1 MGSASAQIVEAVPM
15 RARQR
20 LETRERVFD
29 AAMREFRRVGVGPAQ
44 VEDIVRRARVARGTF
59 YLHFPTKEHVLL
71 EHSARDQAAVAER
84 LRGMLTRSPRSFL
97 RRVADLTLDFAAAEV
112 PAVSR
117 EMFMAIAR
125 HATSLEPQ
133 RMPLVAVVAEFL
145 AAAQARGQV
154 RADLA
159 PAELVAAFFP
169 GVFGVL
175 LFKQDSDPTELR
187 GTLHA
192 VVEVFVRGVVP

>member
-1 MGSASAQIVEAVPM
+1 
-15 RARQR
+15 
-20 LETRERVFD
+20 
-29 AAMREFRRVGVGPAQ
+29 
-44 VEDIVRRARVARGTF
+44 VRGAGVARGTF

-71 EHSARDQAAVAER
+71 EHSARDQAVVAER
-84 LRGMLTRSPRSFL
+84 LRASLARSPRAFL
-97 RRVADLTLDFAAAEV
+97 RQAGDLVLEFAAAEV

-125 HATSLEPQ
+125 HATELEPG
-133 RMPLVAVVAEFL
+133 RMALVAVVSEFF

-154 RADLA
+154 RRDLA

-175 LFKQDSDPTELR
+175 LLKQDSDPTELR
-187 GTLHA
+187 ATLHA
-192 VVEVFVRGVVP
+192 VVEVFVRGIVP

>member
-1 MGSASAQIVEAVPM
+1 MTSGSAQVVDVVSSRE
-15 RARQR
+15 RQR
-20 LETRERVFD
+20 LETRERVFE

-44 VEDIVRRARVARGTF
+44 VEDIVRGAGVARGTF

-71 EHSARDQAAVAER
+71 EHSARDQAVVAER
-84 LRGMLTRSPRSFL
+84 LRASLARSPRAFL
-97 RRVADLTLDFAAAEV
+97 RQAGDLVLEFAAAEV

-125 HATSLEPQ
+125 HATELEPG
-133 RMPLVAVVAEFL
+133 RMALVAVVSEFF

-154 RADLA
+154 RRDLA

-175 LFKQDSDPTELR
+175 LLKQDSDPTELR
-187 GTLHA
+187 ATLHA
-192 VVEVFVRGVVP
+192 VVEVFVRGIVP

>member
-1 MGSASAQIVEAVPM
+1 MRSASAQMVEAVPM

-20 LETRERVFD
+20 LETRERVFE

-71 EHSARDQAAVAER
+71 EHSARDQAAVAAR
-84 LRGMLTRSPRSFL
+84 LQASLTRSPRTFL
-97 RRVADLTLDFAAAEV
+97 RQVGDLVLEFAAAEV

-125 HATSLEPQ
+125 HATCLEPQ
-133 RMPLVAVVAEFL
+133 RMPLVAVVSEFF
-145 AAAQARGQV
+145 AAAQARGQI
-154 RADLA
+154 RLDLA

-175 LFKQDSDPTELR
+175 LLKQDSDPTELR
-187 GTLHA
+187 AALQA
-192 VVEVFVRGVVP
+192 VVEVFVRGIVP

>member
-1 MGSASAQIVEAVPM
+1 MTSGSAQVVDVVSSRE
-15 RARQR
+15 RQR
-20 LETRERVFD
+20 LETRERVFE

-44 VEDIVRRARVARGTF
+44 VEDIVRGAGVARGTF

-71 EHSARDQAAVAER
+71 EHSARDQAVVAER
-84 LRGMLTRSPRSFL
+84 LRASLARSPCAFL
-97 RRVADLTLDFAAAEV
+97 RQAGDLVLEFAAAEV

-125 HATSLEPQ
+125 HATELEPG
-133 RMPLVAVVAEFL
+133 RMALVAVVSEFF

-154 RADLA
+154 RRDLA

-175 LFKQDSDPTELR
+175 LLKQDSDPTELR
-187 GTLHA
+187 ATLHA
-192 VVEVFVRGVVP
+192 VVEVFVRGIVP

>member
-1 MGSASAQIVEAVPM
+1 VVPA

-20 LETRERVFD
+20 LVTRERVFA
-29 AAMREFRRVGVGPAQ
+29 AAMLEFRRVGVGSAQ
-44 VEDIVRRARVARGTF
+44 VEDIVRRAGVARGTF
-59 YLHFPTKEHVLL
+59 YLHFATKEHVLL

-84 LRGMLTRSPRSFL
+84 LRSSLGQAPRTFL
-97 RRVADLTLDFAAAEV
+97 RQVGDLVLEFAAAEV

-125 HATSLEPQ
+125 HATELEPR
-133 RMPLVAVVAEFL
+133 RMALVALVSEFFE
-145 AAAQARGQV
+145 AAQARGQV
-154 RADLA
+154 RQDLA

-175 LFKQDSDPTELR
+175 LLKLDSDPGELR

-192 VVEVFVRGVVP
+192 VVEVFVRGIVP